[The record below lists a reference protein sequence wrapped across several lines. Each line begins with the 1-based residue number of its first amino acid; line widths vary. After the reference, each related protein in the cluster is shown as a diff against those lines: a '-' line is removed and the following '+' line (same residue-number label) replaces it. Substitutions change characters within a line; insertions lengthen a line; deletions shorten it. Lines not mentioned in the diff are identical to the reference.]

1 MQLEAI
7 IFDMDGVI
15 CHTNPFHSLA
25 WKAFLE
31 RYGVQATEEEFQDHM
46 YGKSNSYILQHFLKR
61 SVTGPEFDRLE
72 QEKEGLFREIYAP
85 HVAAIAG
92 FEPFLASL
100 KAAGL
105 PTGVATSAPQA
116 NLDLIVDTLGI
127 RGSMESLMASE
138 HVIKHKPDPEVYL
151 TSANNLGVNPSN
163 CIVFEDSHS
172 GIRAGLAAG
181 MKVVGV
187 LSTYTKAQLPVCHA
201 YVDNYY
207 NLSLPVLRQWVEME

>member
-1 MQLEAI
+1 MELEAI

-31 RYGVQATEEEFQDHM
+31 RYGVHATEEEFQEHM
-46 YGKSNSYILQHFLKR
+46 YGKSNSYILQHFLR
-61 SVTGPEFDRLE
+61 RPVTGEEFDRLE

-85 HVAAIAG
+85 HVEAIAG
-92 FEPFLASL
+92 FEPFFQTL
-100 KAAGL
+100 KTAGL
-105 PTGVATSAPQA
+105 STGVATSAPQA
-116 NLDLIVDTLGI
+116 NLDLIVDSLGI

-138 HVIKHKPDPEVYL
+138 HVSNHKPDPEVYL
-151 TSANNLGVNPSN
+151 SSAQNLNARPER

-187 LSTYTKAQLPVCHA
+187 LSTYTKEQLPPCHA
-201 YVDNYY
+201 YINDY
-207 NLSLPVLRQWVEME
+207 NSIHVNELQALLG